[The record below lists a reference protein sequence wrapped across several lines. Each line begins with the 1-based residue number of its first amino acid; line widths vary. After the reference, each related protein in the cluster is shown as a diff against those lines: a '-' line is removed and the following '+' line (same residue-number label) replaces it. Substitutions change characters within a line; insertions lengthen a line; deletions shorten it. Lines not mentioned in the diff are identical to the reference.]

1 MKKSTKKTGIS
12 SLSDFSDIIT
22 RMGERKRKED
32 DDFLQNMKD
41 GLDDHKKA
49 IRKMPNVELVEYL
62 ERIPFSTYDIR
73 RMEVWD
79 QIRSYTKAQIIKRM
93 K

>member
-12 SLSDFSDIIT
+12 SLSEYSDIIA

-41 GLDDHKKA
+41 GLEAHKKA
-49 IRKMPNVELVEYL
+49 ILKMTNVELVEYL
-62 ERIPFSTYDIR
+62 ERIPFSTSDIR

-79 QIRSYTKAQIIKRM
+79 KIRAYTKTQILKRM